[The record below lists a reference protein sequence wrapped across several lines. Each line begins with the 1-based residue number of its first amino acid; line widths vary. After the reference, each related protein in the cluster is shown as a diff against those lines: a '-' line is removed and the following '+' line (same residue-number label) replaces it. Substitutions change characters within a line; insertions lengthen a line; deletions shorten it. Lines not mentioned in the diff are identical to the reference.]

1 MQGPPGSFDFL
12 LIVLAEIRN
21 DITELQEKVFGHRTH
36 PSAEESRTHSSAEEF
51 PLPQEFSSSLETLD
65 VGSGD
70 DSPGRIETRDLGAP
84 RDFYP

>member
-21 DITELQEKVFGHRTH
+21 DITELQEQVFGR
-36 PSAEESRTHSSAEEF
+36 RTHSSAEES
-51 PLPQEFSSSLETLD
+51 PSPQELPSYPETLD
-65 VGSGD
+65 MGSGD
-70 DSPGRIETRDLGAP
+70 DAPGRTETRASGAT